1 MLTVNQP
8 AEPTVKVVLRE
19 PLADT
24 TVGLYRTEADIC
36 RTGEWGTM
44 GVAAL
49 ITWTGAVLA
58 GMYMAAVWLI
68 ENDVSGPGA
77 APSRLPAPV
86 VFAHLL
92 LAITGLV
99 LWAGYLL
106 SDRDNLG
113 WAALGAL
120 GLIAVLGFTMFA
132 RWIPVYRG
140 PGIAASDGTIAI
152 PAEGNFPAVIVFAHG
167 LLAVTTLTLVVLTML
182 GLAGGAS

>member
-1 MLTVNQP
+1 
-8 AEPTVKVVLRE
+8 
-19 PLADT
+19 
-24 TVGLYRTEADIC
+24 
-36 RTGEWGTM
+36 M

-49 ITWTGAVLA
+49 ITWIAAVLA
-58 GMYMAAVWLI
+58 GLYMAAIWLI
-68 ENDVSGPGA
+68 ENDVTGPGA

-92 LAITGLV
+92 LAVAGLV
-99 LWAGYLL
+99 LWAGYLI

-120 GLIAVLGFTMFA
+120 GLIAALGFTMFA

-140 PGIAASDGTIAI
+140 PPMPAADGTIAI
-152 PAEGNFPAVIVFAHG
+152 PAEGNFPAVVVFTHG